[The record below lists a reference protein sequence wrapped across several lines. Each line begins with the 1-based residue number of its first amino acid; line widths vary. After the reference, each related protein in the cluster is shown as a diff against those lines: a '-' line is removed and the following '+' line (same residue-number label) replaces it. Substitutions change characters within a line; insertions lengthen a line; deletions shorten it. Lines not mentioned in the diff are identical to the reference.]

1 MLAIKKVAVLFIFSL
16 FLSACSLDS
25 DSDRIV
31 VNTTADKLVGTWEM
45 NETTQEGTF
54 ETLVQGLPVKVNFTS
69 YGENITAQVV
79 FTDTPNS
86 IVSSGGFD
94 SVVTISNLSITE
106 TVPVLLNDFLV
117 DGTWTVNGGVITIS
131 QNNQQVEAYVIELTD
146 TLLKIEVD
154 IIETLTIQGITGDV
168 ESTSSITFLKQ

>member
-16 FLSACSLDS
+16 FLSACSDDS
-25 DSDRIV
+25 DSERIV
-31 VNTTADKLVGTWEM
+31 VNTTADKLEGTWAM

-54 ETLVQGLPVKVNFTS
+54 ETNVQGLPLKVNFTS

-79 FTDTPNS
+79 FTGTPNS
-86 IVSSGGFD
+86 LASSGGFD
-94 SVVTISNLSITE
+94 NVVTVSGLAINE
-106 TVPVLLNDFLV
+106 TIPVLLNDFLV
-117 DGTWTVNGGVITIS
+117 NGTWTVNGGIITIS

-168 ESTSSITFLKQ
+168 ESTSSITFTKQ

>member
-1 MLAIKKVAVLFIFSL
+1 MLAIKKVAVLFVFSL
-16 FLSACSLDS
+16 ILSACSLDS

-31 VNTTADKLVGTWEM
+31 INTTADKLVGTWVM

-54 ETLVQGLPVKVNFTS
+54 ETMVQGLPVKVNFTS
-69 YGENITAQVV
+69 YGENMTAQVV
-79 FTDTPNS
+79 FTETPNS

-94 SVVTISNLSITE
+94 SVVTVPNFSITE
-106 TVPVLLNDFLV
+106 TIPVLLNDFLV
-117 DGTWTVNGGVITIS
+117 DGTWTVDGGVITIS

>member
-16 FLSACSLDS
+16 FLLACTLDS

-31 VNTTADKLVGTWEM
+31 VNTTADKLVGSWEM
-45 NETTQEGTF
+45 NETSQEGTF
-54 ETLVQGLPVKVNFTS
+54 TTVVNSIPFKVNFTS

-86 IVSSGGFD
+86 VVSSGGFD
-94 SVVTISNLSITE
+94 SVVTITGLSLTE
-106 TVPVLLNDFLV
+106 TIPVLLNDFLV
-117 DGTWTVNGGVITIS
+117 GGTWTVDGGVITIS

-154 IIETLTIQGITGDV
+154 IIETLTIQGVTGDV
-168 ESTSSITFLKQ
+168 ESTSSITFTKQ